1 MINILLVND
10 DGIDSLGIR
19 SLAKALT
26 GLGEIWIVAPAIQR
40 SAVGHGITVR
50 RGMKVRKAEV
60 EGAKAAWSID
70 GKPADCVKLAVTE
83 LLPEPM
89 DLLLSGINEGPNLG
103 TDTLYSGTVAGA
115 LEGAFNEIPSLAVSL
130 ARKEAPWDFTAAAE
144 VSADLV
150 RRYLE
155 GKLLIPAMS
164 ILNVNIPDLPLDS
177 LKGYRATCLGIQRY
191 NDTYQLLEEGE
202 EERVYHLRGAALP
215 GDGRNLEEDL
225 NAVAQGYV
233 SLSPISVDRTDHRLL
248 AELKRS
254 YSGSRETED

>member
-50 RGMKVRKAEV
+50 RGMKVRKVEV

-130 ARKEAPWDFTAAAE
+130 ARKEAPGFYC
-144 VSADLV
+144 
-150 RRYLE
+150 RR
-155 GKLLIPAMS
+155 
-164 ILNVNIPDLPLDS
+164 
-177 LKGYRATCLGIQRY
+177 
-191 NDTYQLLEEGE
+191 
-202 EERVYHLRGAALP
+202 
-215 GDGRNLEEDL
+215 
-225 NAVAQGYV
+225 
-233 SLSPISVDRTDHRLL
+233 
-248 AELKRS
+248 
-254 YSGSRETED
+254 